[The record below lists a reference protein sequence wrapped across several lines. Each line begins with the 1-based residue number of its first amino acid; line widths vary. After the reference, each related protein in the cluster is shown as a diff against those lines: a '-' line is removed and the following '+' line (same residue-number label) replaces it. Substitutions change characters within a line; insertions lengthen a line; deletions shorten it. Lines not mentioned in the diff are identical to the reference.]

1 MVAFY
6 TWTSFEFF
14 VFIRYHLLGDIL
26 APKECIICHK
36 NKTTA
41 SSSVY
46 EPVIKCATYSS
57 AEMLLAFAEM
67 SDDLYIR
74 AQLIGASVPQ
84 ITAKEFHFHRSC
96 YRVILRPVKD
106 KSNTEY
112 LRDECFNDLK
122 LYVQLHII
130 ENGEFRTIN
139 QLSTFYSSLQTRK
152 NLPVK
157 GAAHNDVKISLIS
170 EFGDNLVFYQKSKIQ
185 SEYVYYKTI
194 PVEEDERS
202 CFFYE

>member
-1 MVAFY
+1 M
-6 TWTSFEFF
+6 
-14 VFIRYHLLGDIL
+14 
-26 APKECIICHK
+26 
-36 NKTTA
+36 
-41 SSSVY
+41 
-46 EPVIKCATYSS
+46 CATYSS
-57 AEMLLAFAEM
+57 AEMLLAFAET
-67 SDDLYIR
+67 SDDSYIR
-74 AQLIGASVPQ
+74 VQLIGASVPQ

-96 YRVILRPVKD
+96 YRVISHPVKD

-112 LRDECFNDLK
+112 LCDECFNDLK
-122 LYVQLHII
+122 QYVQLHII

-157 GAAHNDVKISLIS
+157 GAAHKDVKRRLIS

-185 SEYVYYKTI
+185 SEYVYYKTV

-202 CFFYE
+202 CFFMNEGEKVNDSG